1 MNATDISIGVILLI
15 GIISGIARGFVRGLF
30 GLAGLIL
37 GVMIAAGNY
46 EWAGRTVLAFVSDAR
61 LRTVLAFVLILLVV
75 LVLFSLLGKLL
86 SKAVHL
92 AELGWMDRL
101 AGAVLGLLTASILS
115 GMLLMLVVLG
125 GVHGERFLVDSV
137 LSPKVLAVTDAVASI
152 FPGAAQSRIERA
164 REELRREWNRERGR
178 GTSTLVEFGGPA
190 GHPAPDR
197 APHD

>member
-1 MNATDISIGVILLI
+1 MNATDIVIGVILLI

-101 AGAVLGLLTASILS
+101 AGAVLGLLTASLLS
-115 GMLLMLVVLG
+115 GLLLVVLG

-164 REELRREWNRERGR
+164 REELRRE
-178 GTSTLVEFGGPA
+178 
-190 GHPAPDR
+190 
-197 APHD
+197 